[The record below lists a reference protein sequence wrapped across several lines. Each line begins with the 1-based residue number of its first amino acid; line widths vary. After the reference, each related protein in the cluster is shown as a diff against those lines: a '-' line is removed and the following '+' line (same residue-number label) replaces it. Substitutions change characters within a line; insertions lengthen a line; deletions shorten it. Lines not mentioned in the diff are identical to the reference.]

1 MKEARVGNPIRDM
14 TWTRRILLSLL
25 ATVFTAIVYGLMLFG
40 ISGRFDLPVYWAYLA
55 IAAVVSLVG
64 FTVIDPDLMR
74 MELAEVQIQGD
85 QAMVLVRFS
94 SSQAPEGLEFE
105 YELERS
111 GEGWKVASSRS
122 QGTHGG
128 GTMPDDHPPDGLE
141 APDGTP

>member
-1 MKEARVGNPIRDM
+1 MKRTLSARVAE
-14 TWTRRILLSLL
+14 L
-25 ATVFTAIVYGLMLFG
+25 ACTLGL
-40 ISGRFDLPVYWAYLA
+40 
-55 IAAVVSLVG
+55 LVG
-64 FTVIDPDLMR
+64 AVGACHDGASLAREEAAIRAAIGDYLLEERGIDPDLMR